1 MFRVT
6 LDGAFYQPEM
16 NRMREGKKIA
26 KIKRKINGDKRNK
39 RWTCVTQKR
48 VQL

>member
-26 KIKRKINGDKRNK
+26 KIKRKINGDTKHE
-39 RWTCVTQKR
+39 
-48 VQL
+48 